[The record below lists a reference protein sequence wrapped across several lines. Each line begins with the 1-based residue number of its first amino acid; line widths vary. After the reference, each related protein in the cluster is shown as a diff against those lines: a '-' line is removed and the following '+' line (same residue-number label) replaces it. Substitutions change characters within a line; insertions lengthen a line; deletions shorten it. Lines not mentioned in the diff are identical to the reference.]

1 MTGTDILRQAYTLL
15 NYTDANG
22 NVNAANNANLS
33 KRALPIINQIYADLW
48 QPRMAGAKFE
58 VLSTMNQ
65 PLDLDDYTAINIMP
79 YGVAMML
86 AQSDGDVD
94 NQSVYA
100 SLYNQRRAGAV
111 TTTDRIIDKLPR
123 TYL

>member
-1 MTGTDILRQAYTLL
+1 MTGTDILRQAYALL

-48 QPRMAGAKFE
+48 HPRTAGAAFE
-58 VLSTMNQ
+58 ALSTMNEK
-65 PLDLDDYTAINIMP
+65 LDLDDYTAINIMP

-86 AQSDGDVD
+86 AQLDGDAD

-100 SLYNQRRAGAV
+100 ALYNQRRAGAV
-111 TTTDRIIDKLPR
+111 TTADRIIDKLPR

>member
-33 KRALPIINQIYADLW
+33 KRALPIVNQIYADLW
-48 QPRMAGAKFE
+48 QPRTSGAKFE
-58 VLSTMNQ
+58 ALSTMNQ
-65 PLDLDDYTAINIMP
+65 VLDLDDYTAINIMP

-86 AQSDGDVD
+86 AQSDGDAD
-94 NQSVYA
+94 NQSIYVA
-100 SLYNQRRAGAV
+100 LYNQRRAGAV

>member
-1 MTGTDILRQAYTLL
+1 MTGNDILRQAYALL
-15 NYTDANG
+15 NYTDSNG
-22 NVNAANNANLS
+22 NINAGNNANLN

-48 QPRMAGAKFE
+48 QPQTAGASFE
-58 VLSTMNQ
+58 ALKTMYQ
-65 PLDLDDYTAINIMP
+65 PLDLNDYTAVNIMP

-86 AQSDGDVD
+86 AQSDGDAD
-94 NQSVYA
+94 NQTLYA

-111 TTTDRIIDKLPR
+111 TRSDRIVDAMPR

>member
-22 NVNAANNANLS
+22 NVNAGNNANLS

-48 QPRMAGAKFE
+48 QPRTDGATFE
-58 VLSTMNQ
+58 ALTTTHQM
-65 PLDLDDYTAINIMP
+65 LDIDDYTAINIMP

-86 AQSDGDVD
+86 AQSDGDAD
-94 NQSVYA
+94 NQSLYA

-111 TTTDRIIDKLPR
+111 TSSNRIVDKMPR

>member
-48 QPRMAGAKFE
+48 QPRTAGAKFE
-58 VLSTMNQ
+58 VLLTMNQ
-65 PLDLDDYTAINIMP
+65 ALDLDDYTAINIMP

>member
-48 QPRMAGAKFE
+48 QPRMVGAKFE

-86 AQSDGDVD
+86 AQSDGDMD

>member
-48 QPRMAGAKFE
+48 QPRMVGAKFE

>member
-48 QPRMAGAKFE
+48 QPRMVGAKFE

-100 SLYNQRRAGAV
+100 TLYNQRRAGAV

>member
-33 KRALPIINQIYADLW
+33 KRALSIVNQIYADLW
-48 QPRMAGAKFE
+48 HPRTVGAKFE

-65 PLDLDDYTAINIMP
+65 ALDLDDYTAINIMP

-86 AQSDGDVD
+86 AQSDGDAD

-100 SLYNQRRAGAV
+100 ALYNQRRAGAV

>member
-1 MTGTDILRQAYTLL
+1 MTGTDILRQAYALL

-33 KRALPIINQIYADLW
+33 KRSLAIVNQIYADLW
-48 QPRMAGAKFE
+48 HPRTTGAVFE
-58 VLSTMNQ
+58 ALATMNEK
-65 PLDLDDYTAINIMP
+65 LDLDDYTALNIMP

-100 SLYNQRRAGAV
+100 ALYNQRRAGAV
-111 TTTDRIIDKLPR
+111 TATDRIIDKLPR